1 MNGKGKV
8 ENHADASKKKK
19 KNPQKTK
26 HQTALSAQKK
36 EVWTVFR
43 R

>member
-8 ENHADASKKKK
+8 ENHADTTKK

-36 EVWTVFR
+36 R
-43 R
+43 SLDSL